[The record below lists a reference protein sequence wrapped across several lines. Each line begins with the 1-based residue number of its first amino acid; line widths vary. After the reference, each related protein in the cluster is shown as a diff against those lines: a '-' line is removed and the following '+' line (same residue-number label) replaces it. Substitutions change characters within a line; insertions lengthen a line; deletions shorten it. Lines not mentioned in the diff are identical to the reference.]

1 MQLRPLDWTV
11 IAAFF
16 AINLGIGAYY
26 ARRGSKSL
34 SEYFLSGRNVPWWLA
49 GTSMVA
55 TTFAADTPLAVTG
68 FVAKNGIAGNWVWW
82 NMVMSGILTTFFF
95 AALWRRSGVLTD
107 VEFIEL
113 RYSGKPAA
121 ALRATRAVYQGVIVN
136 TIIMGWV
143 NLAIAKILGLTL
155 GIQKWEAI
163 GICLVLTA
171 IYVAIGGMWSVL
183 VTDLLQ
189 FVVKMTMTIVLAV
202 AAVAAVGGIAVLRAH
217 VVALDAAHG
226 VTQGSLLSFVP
237 PLSDAGWMPL
247 TSFLVFIGVSWWAS
261 SYPGAEPGGG
271 GYVAQRIFAAKDE
284 KNSIMATL
292 FFNVAHYALRPWPWI
307 LVALCALV
315 LYPSGV
321 RNAAGQLDPE
331 LLYVQTMVDHL
342 PLALRG
348 LMMAGFLAAY
358 MSTIGTHLNLGASYM
373 TNDLYRRFLRPG
385 ASEAHYVWVSRAA
398 TILAMILAATVTNF
412 MDSVSGAW
420 TYLITFTAGVG
431 LVMIL
436 RWYWWRLNAWSEISA
451 LICSGCI
458 ATALK
463 LTNAFAGP
471 NQVAYTLL
479 VTVAVTT
486 VVWVAVT
493 FATAPEPQATLDAFF
508 AKVHPQTE
516 DLRLGLRDWI
526 AGCGLVYG
534 ALFGIGKLCLGE
546 NGAGLAFLAFAALCL
561 YVIARDLDRR
571 VPQLG
576 GRAVA
581 TAALALLFVAI
592 PTGARA
598 DSDKVLANVKGSV
611 GYEKSGKATPL
622 APDATIV
629 LADKDVAVTGSASL
643 GRVQLPDSSTVT
655 LASLT
660 RVELSFFTQSQAEIA
675 NAQFVVY
682 QGKTRF
688 KVEHAQGA
696 KANYTFVT
704 PTSTVSVRGTEGDI
718 AVDDQSLTVNVY
730 SASEP
735 VSVTFKDGQV
745 KVVAAG
751 QSLVA
756 NIVNGIVQAQVGALT
771 QAAVD
776 KFNELGVPTNWDSL
790 KNQILNRVNAPSIP
804 RPRLPF

>member
-1 MQLRPLDWTV
+1 MQLRPLDWVV

-16 AINLGIGAYY
+16 AINLAIGAYY
-26 ARRGSKSL
+26 ARRGGKSL

-121 ALRATRAVYQGVIVN
+121 ALRATRAVYQGLIVN

-155 GIQKWEAI
+155 GIAKWEAI

-202 AAVAAVGGIAVLRAH
+202 AAVAAAGGIVALRAH
-217 VVALDAAHG
+217 VAALDAAHG
-226 VTQGSLLSFVP
+226 ITQGSLLSFVP
-237 PLSDAGWMPL
+237 PLSDSGWMPL
-247 TSFLVFIGVSWWAS
+247 TSFLVFIAVSWWAS

-307 LVALCALV
+307 LVALSALV
-315 LYPSGV
+315 LYPGGV

-331 LLYVQTMVDHL
+331 LLYVQTMIDHL
-342 PLALRG
+342 PIALRG

-385 ASEAHYVWVSRAA
+385 RSESHYVWISRAA
-398 TILAMILAATVTNF
+398 TLLAMVLAALVTNF

-431 LVMIL
+431 PVMIL
-436 RWYWWRLNAWSEISA
+436 RWYWPRLNAWSEISA
-451 LICSGCI
+451 LLSSGI
-458 ATALK
+458 VATALK
-463 LTNAFAGP
+463 VSGAFAGP
-471 NQVAYTLL
+471 NEVAHSLL

-486 VVWVAVT
+486 VVWLGVT
-493 FATAPEPQATLDAFF
+493 FATAPEPPATLAAFF
-508 AKVHPQTE
+508 AKVHPQNE
-516 DLRLGLRDWI
+516 DLRLGLRDWV

-534 ALFGIGKLCLGE
+534 SLFGIGKLCLGE
-546 NGAGLAFLAFAALCL
+546 NAIGFAFLALALLCL

-571 VPQLG
+571 VPGLSA
-576 GRAVA
+576 RAVA
-581 TAALALLFVAI
+581 AAALALLFVAI
-592 PTGARA
+592 PAGVRA
-598 DSDKVLANVKGSV
+598 ADDKVLANVKGSV
-611 GYEKSGKATPL
+611 SYEKGGKATPL
-622 APDATIV
+622 ALDSTIA

-643 GRVQLPDSSTVT
+643 GRVQLPDSSIVT
-655 LASLT
+655 LASMT
-660 RVELSFFTQSQAEIA
+660 RVELSFFNRSDIA
-675 NAQFVVY
+675 SAQFVVY

-688 KVEHAQGA
+688 KVEHPQGA

-704 PTSTVSVRGTEGDI
+704 PTSTISVRGTEGDI

-730 SASEP
+730 SAAEP

-756 NIVNGIVQAQVGALT
+756 QIVNGIVQAQVGALT

-776 KFNELGVPTNWDSL
+776 KFNELGVPTNWDQL
-790 KNQILNRVNAPSIP
+790 KNQLLNRAGIPSIP